1 MAVLPNTDTDMV
13 NQLVTTEF
21 GNNPFNAY
29 QVKNT
34 APYVYGLA
42 FEGDTVTE
50 DAVASPEASAEAP
63 VEDGAVVSPDPV
75 DPPAPVD
82 DAGLSAPGII
92 HDVEHDADVV
102 IHDVEAEA
110 EKLGHEAED
119 EAKRVETEVV
129 DEAEKVPGFAER
141 IVHDIENIVDG
152 GNTPPAPAP
161 PASS

>member
-21 GNNPFNAY
+21 GNNPYNAY

-75 DPPAPVD
+75 DPPPAPPE
-82 DAGLSAPGII
+82 AGLSAPGII

-102 IHDVEAEA
+102 IHDVETEA
-110 EKLGHEAED
+110 EKLAKDAEAEASKV
-119 EAKRVETEVV
+119 EAEVV
-129 DEAEKVPGFAER
+129 AEAEKVPGFAER
-141 IVHDIENIVDG
+141 IVHDIEDVVDG
-152 GNTPPAPAP
+152 GNTPPA
-161 PASS
+161 SS